1 MKVSWENHI
10 LKKIKFLF
18 LLVLG
23 VATQALQAQEMSY
36 ELDPAKT
43 KIEFSV
49 PATMHTV
56 HGTFQ
61 LKSGSI
67 QFDAATGKADGLVVV
82 DVKSGQ
88 TGNDGRDRKMHREVL
103 QSERYPQATFRPTRL
118 NQGAD
123 LKQNPTVQVSG
134 ILNIHGSDHEVTL
147 AVPVQQTGDE
157 LTTTIRFVIP
167 YTEWGL
173 KNPSTFIL
181 HVSNQAQMEITT
193 SGRLVHGKKND
204 ASPH

>member
-1 MKVSWENHI
+1 M
-10 LKKIKFLF
+10 LKKMKFLILI
-18 LLVLG
+18 LLG
-23 VATQALQAQEMSY
+23 IATQALQAQEMSY

-56 HGTFQ
+56 HGSFQ

-67 QFDAATGKADGLVVV
+67 HFNTATGRADGLVVV

-118 NQGAD
+118 KEGAD

-134 ILNIHGSDHEVTL
+134 ILNIHGTDHEVTL
-147 AVPVQQTGDE
+147 AVPVQQTGDQ
-157 LTTTIRFVIP
+157 LNGTIRLVIP

-181 HVSNQAQMEITT
+181 HVSNQADMEITT
-193 SGRLVHGKKND
+193 SGRLVQGKTTD
-204 ASPH
+204 TTPH

>member
-1 MKVSWENHI
+1 MLKRIKV
-10 LKKIKFLF
+10 LF

-23 VATQALQAQEMSY
+23 VAMQALHAQEMSY

-61 LKSGSI
+61 LKSGLI
-67 QFDAATGKADGLVVV
+67 HFNAATGQADGLVVV

-103 QSERYPQATFRPTRL
+103 QSDSYPQATFRPTRL
-118 NQGAD
+118 KQGAD
-123 LKQNPTVQVSG
+123 LKHNPTVQVSG
-134 ILNIHGSDHEVTL
+134 ILNIHGRDHEVTL
-147 AVPVQQTGDE
+147 AVPVQQTGDQ

-181 HVSNQAQMEITT
+181 HVSNQADMEITT
-193 SGRLVHGKKND
+193 SGRLLQDKTKDGI
-204 ASPH
+204 PH

>member
-1 MKVSWENHI
+1 MNASWENRI
-10 LKKIKFLF
+10 LKKIRVLF
-18 LLVLG
+18 LIVLG
-23 VATQALQAQEMSY
+23 VTQALQAQEMSY

-67 QFDAATGKADGLVVV
+67 HFDTATGKADGLVVV

-103 QSERYPQATFRPTRL
+103 QSERYPEATFRPTRL

-147 AVPVQQTGDE
+147 AVPVQETGDQ

-173 KNPSTFIL
+173 KNPSTFML
-181 HVSNQAQMEITT
+181 HIGNQVQMEITT
-193 SGRLVHGKKND
+193 SGRLVQGKTSD
-204 ASPH
+204 TTPH

>member
-1 MKVSWENHI
+1 VSWENRI
-10 LKKIKFLF
+10 LKKIKVLF
-18 LLVLG
+18 LIVLG

-56 HGTFQ
+56 HGSFQ

-67 QFDAATGKADGLVVV
+67 HFDAATGKADGLVVV

-118 NQGAD
+118 NLGAD

-147 AVPVQQTGDE
+147 AVPVQQRGDE

-173 KNPSTFIL
+173 KNPSTFML
-181 HVSNQAQMEITT
+181 HIGNQAQMEITS
-193 SGRLVHGKKND
+193 SGRLVQGKTND
-204 ASPH
+204 TTPH